1 MSPFEPTCHVPSSDF
16 QHTGNSPIA
25 DATIVLVAVTGVR
38 TVAEGRGR
46 APAGTFAALLT
57 GVVERT
63 LAAVERDR
71 IVPGLRVER
80 EHEEEVVRA

>member
-1 MSPFEPTCHVPSSDF
+1 MSPFEPKCHVPSSDF

-25 DATIVLVAVTGVR
+25 DATIVLFAATGAR

-57 GVVERT
+57 GVVVRA
-63 LAAVERDR
+63 LAVERDR
-71 IVPGLRVER
+71 IVPGLQVER
-80 EHEEEVVRA
+80 EREEVVVRA